1 MSTTAFTTCPGRL
14 LPFLHRE
21 RRPRH
26 CLNNHPCRHCPPSCP
41 PRSKQPSSENRHKP
55 SASITVWNQHN
66 KGHAHICYPGPRP
79 DVAVHHLLSC
89 CWHRRPLTC
98 CPPPAAAGAS
108 RASSRPALCACVTT
122 CAWRAWLHW
131 RGRDLVCA
139 CLCRSDANMLIHIQ
153 ETEQR
158 TEEGNCSRRQQRAGV
173 IETTTFHVIW
183 YKPALAK

>member
-55 SASITVWNQHN
+55 STSITVWNQHN

-79 DVAVHHLLSC
+79 DVAVHHLLSS

-98 CPPPAAAGAS
+98 CPPQAAAGAS
-108 RASSRPALCACVTT
+108 RASSRPARRRELLAPPAARRRYRNHDVSC
-122 CAWRAWLHW
+122 H
-131 RGRDLVCA
+131 LVQA
-139 CLCRSDANMLIHIQ
+139 SPERPRMS
-153 ETEQR
+153 
-158 TEEGNCSRRQQRAGV
+158 GNR
-173 IETTTFHVIW
+173 
-183 YKPALAK
+183 